1 MSDVRNGKSWICAVL
16 GVAFAALGISGLIML
31 LPLNTRPDLKSL
43 HVVMGIVFILA
54 GAVHLALNGKTFITH
69 FRNRSAIIAATA
81 AALVAVALLFV
92 GEPEGSGP
100 HRYGNGY
107 ERTGIGADAPG
118 SLEDAPRGFWPG
130 GRFGNGRSGGF
141 GSRDGGYDQ

>member
-1 MSDVRNGKSWICAVL
+1 MSDVRNGKSWICAVV

-31 LPLNTRPDLKSL
+31 LPLDIRLDLKSL
-43 HVVMGIVFILA
+43 HVVMGIVFIIA

-69 FRNRSAIIAATA
+69 FKNRSAIIAATA

-92 GEPEGSGP
+92 GGPEGSGP

-107 ERTGIGADAPG
+107 EKTGIGADAPD
-118 SLEDAPRGFWPG
+118 SLGDVPR
-130 GRFGNGRSGGF
+130 
-141 GSRDGGYDQ
+141 

>member
-1 MSDVRNGKSWICAVL
+1 MSDVRNGKSWISAVV
-16 GVAFAALGISGLIML
+16 GVAFAALSISGLVML
-31 LPLNTRPDLKSL
+31 LHLDIRLDLKSL

-69 FRNRSAIIAATA
+69 FKNRSAIIAATA

-92 GEPEGSGP
+92 GGPEGSGP

-107 ERTGIGADAPG
+107 ERTGIGSDAPDSPG
-118 SLEDAPRGFWPG
+118 DVPRGFGPG

-141 GSRDGGYDQ
+141 GSRDSGYDQ